1 LKYIIENNQFQNL
14 SSFKIKHEK
23 IFTNPYLPDNVI
35 YVDNIFEKVFNQ
47 NNSLEIFEYS
57 LMIRSCEIYTYNL
70 QINFNLHSLILVFT
84 SFHTI
89 FDLIEYTP
97 NLKYLKVT
105 TGVPSAN
112 SQPINTINIK
122 LKQLHLTLN
131 KMNDYVD
138 FDRVIDGIKQFS
150 SSLMCLSL
158 DLVDYSV
165 RGINE
170 FSFSRLK
177 LPQLLESMKELKQ
190 FHLYTKLPSFQYNN
204 DVDLSQFKDQHWFNH
219 NSSFGMH
226 DTYLYTL
233 PFHFQNFYE
242 CFQDF
247 NDVKLNNCEILK
259 NNSRI
264 WYNVKSIQLSVG
276 SGYSRNFVEELKT
289 KMPKLTL
296 IRFNRYPV
304 LSTIETHDSFGNKDV
319 TLDNVTTIQFIQG
332 SIQNQ
337 KDWIIY
343 LLPNLRH
350 LILSYT
356 PITSIDSELA
366 TVLNKK
372 IQRLDIDAECQVEQ
386 LTESIY
392 VYFSNVQNINFYL
405 NDSGKSPE
413 CYADIIMKMLKN
425 FKGLKILMF
434 RSNHFCH
441 GEGELSFLEKNLAKI
456 IEYFHMTEMYKN
468 YQVKY
473 LKEYT
478 LFLKKSSQI

>member
-1 LKYIIENNQFQNL
+1 
-14 SSFKIKHEK
+14 
-23 IFTNPYLPDNVI
+23 
-35 YVDNIFEKVFNQ
+35 
-47 NNSLEIFEYS
+47 
-57 LMIRSCEIYTYNL
+57 
-70 QINFNLHSLILVFT
+70 
-84 SFHTI
+84 
-89 FDLIEYTP
+89 
-97 NLKYLKVT
+97 
-105 TGVPSAN
+105 
-112 SQPINTINIK
+112 
-122 LKQLHLTLN
+122 
-131 KMNDYVD
+131 
-138 FDRVIDGIKQFS
+138 
-150 SSLMCLSL
+150 
-158 DLVDYSV
+158 
-165 RGINE
+165 
-170 FSFSRLK
+170 
-177 LPQLLESMKELKQ
+177 
-190 FHLYTKLPSFQYNN
+190 
-204 DVDLSQFKDQHWFNH
+204 
-219 NSSFGMH
+219 MH
-226 DTYLYTL
+226 DDYLYPL

-264 WYNVKSIQLSVG
+264 WYNVKSIQLPVRF
-276 SGYSRNFVEELKT
+276 GYNRNFVEELKT
-289 KMPKLTL
+289 KMPKLNL

-304 LSTIETHDSFGNKDV
+304 LSEIETHDSFGNKDV

-478 LFLKKSSQI
+478 LFLKKSFQI